1 MKNPIIEE
9 VREAR
14 EALAAEHGY
23 DRHRI
28 LEWAKKQH
36 ASRQKTVI
44 QMSPNKTVE
53 ATADP
58 QEIER

>member
-9 VREAR
+9 VRAAR

-28 LEWAKKQH
+28 LEWARKQH
-36 ASRQKTVI
+36 ASRQKAVK
-44 QMSPNKTVE
+44 QESPKTVE

-58 QEIER
+58 HEIER